1 MGISQAV
8 GVRNAKNRPFVLRKG
23 ISVLADLADG
33 GAVSG
38 YPGDYYGR
46 IYFVNNITGDSSFD
60 GLSWDTPFDEVSTA
74 ITASEVYRQL
84 PNGATTT
91 NDYQRN
97 VIYVQ
102 ATGTAYSPLTALPNH
117 CDMVGVGADVR
128 GHGTGIARISSET
141 GADTVSAEAVR
152 GLNMYNMQLTGLSS
166 GYAMDLALAFRCRF
180 ENCHFTN
187 KTTGGIRIVKGGGLV
202 FKDCIIGAGD
212 SVTCNIGLAVSGTGG
227 ASNFN
232 NCTIENNLIWG
243 AVNGIKID
251 TYSNNFTVFK
261 NNFIYGATIGV
272 DDNCASSN
280 IQNAAFYIGNYV
292 YSASDCFE
300 ITNNA
305 ANVVIGNMANQGGAT
320 IWEDA
325 LTT

>member
-8 GVRNAKNRPFVLRKG
+8 GVRNAKNRPFVLKKG
-23 ISVLADLADG
+23 ISVLSDLADG
-33 GAVSG
+33 GAVAG
-38 YPGDYYGR
+38 YPGDYYGQ

-74 ITASEVYRQL
+74 ITASEVFRQL
-84 PNGATTT
+84 PGGATTT

-97 VIYVQ
+97 IIYVQ
-102 ATGTAYSPLTALPNH
+102 ATGTAYSALTALPNH
-117 CDMVGVGADVR
+117 CDMIGIGADVR

-141 GADTVSAEAVR
+141 SADTVSAAAVR

-166 GYAMDLALAFRCRF
+166 GYAMDLDLAFRCRF

-187 KTTGGIRIVKGGGLV
+187 KTTGGVHILKGGGLV
-202 FKDCIIGAGD
+202 FRDCIIGAGD
-212 SVTCNIGLAVSGTGG
+212 SVTCAIGLSTTGTGG

-243 AVNGIKID
+243 GTTGVNID

-261 NNFIYGATIGV
+261 NNFIYGGTTGI
-272 DDNCASSN
+272 DDDCASSN
-280 IQNAAFYIGNYV
+280 LQNNVWYINNWVYGGSDAISIVQNDGYTTIGNRV
-292 YSASDCFE
+292 NSTGTSA
-300 ITNNA
+300 
-305 ANVVIGNMANQGGAT
+305 
-320 IWEDA
+320 WEDA
-325 LTT
+325 